1 MKAEALEETKKI
13 VAALEEMI
21 KKMGETIKQQQEQIE
36 EIRNKETEEAE
47 TPEATVG
54 RKRDRNGECIQLS
67 SNDGLNR
74 DGEQQWN
81 GEQQWSNRGG
91 GQQWSNRGGGQ
102 QWSNRGGGQQW
113 SNRSRGQQWKNKHRQ
128 RGKEEGNILFL
139 LTNKN
144 WNIE

>member
-1 MKAEALEETKKI
+1 MEALEETKQT
-13 VAALEEMI
+13 VAALEETI
-21 KKMGETIKQQQEQIE
+21 KQMRETIKQQQEQIE

-67 SNDGLNR
+67 SNDGLNG

-81 GEQQWSNRGG
+81 GDGEQQWNG

-113 SNRSRGQQWKNKHRQ
+113 SNRGAMEQQR
-128 RGKEEGNILFL
+128 
-139 LTNKN
+139 
-144 WNIE
+144 